1 MADILKLEKDI
12 KVIIDEL
19 KGVCNTIGLS
29 NSAEEESVI
38 TSVFLY
44 KFLNDRFMWNL
55 EQFSIEYKR
64 SKEDILAN
72 RTLYVDSKTSRAHPR
87 ELFSF
92 IIGYKIDQ
100 VDQVD
105 ENSEQ
110 SSSLQAS
117 FALAMWWTS

>member
-1 MADILKLEKDI
+1 MVQYLHEMVYNYLLYRWTAVKTKKPAICI
-12 KVIIDEL
+12 KIQSWIIQ
-19 KGVCNTIGLS
+19 KS
-29 NSAEEESVI
+29 QNS
-38 TSVFLY
+38 
-44 KFLNDRFMWNL
+44 
-55 EQFSIEYKR
+55 Q
-64 SKEDILAN
+64 EDILAN